1 MVYTIGEMA
10 KRLNVA
16 PSTLRYYDKEGML
29 PFIERSSGG
38 IRMFHEKDMSWL
50 QIIEC
55 LKKTGMPIKD
65 IKEFVDLCIEGD
77 GTIDRR
83 LEIITKQKKA
93 VERQIEETQKM
104 LDMLNYKCWYY
115 ETAKEA
121 GTCSVH
127 ENLSAENIPEEF
139 HKFISCKHRE

>member
-38 IRMFHEKDMSWL
+38 IRMFQEKDMSWL

-115 ETAKEA
+115 ETAK
-121 GTCSVH
+121 
-127 ENLSAENIPEEF
+127 
-139 HKFISCKHRE
+139 

>member
-38 IRMFHEKDMSWL
+38 IRMFQEKDMSWL

-55 LKKTGMPIKD
+55 
-65 IKEFVDLCIEGD
+65 
-77 GTIDRR
+77 
-83 LEIITKQKKA
+83 
-93 VERQIEETQKM
+93 
-104 LDMLNYKCWYY
+104 
-115 ETAKEA
+115 
-121 GTCSVH
+121 
-127 ENLSAENIPEEF
+127 
-139 HKFISCKHRE
+139 

>member
-38 IRMFHEKDMSWL
+38 IRMFQEKDMSWL

-77 GTIDRR
+77 DTIDRR
-83 LEIITKQKKA
+83 LEIISKQKKA
-93 VERQIEETQKM
+93 VEKQIEESQKM

-127 ENLSAENIPEEF
+127 ENISPENVPEKF

>member
-38 IRMFHEKDMSWL
+38 IRMFQEKDMSWL

-115 ETAKEA
+115 ETTKEA

>member
-38 IRMFHEKDMSWL
+38 IRMFQEKDMSWL

-115 ETAKEA
+115 DTACAEHTEA
-121 GTCSVH
+121 KVK
-127 ENLSAENIPEEF
+127 NIKPQEMPEEIRA
-139 HKFISCKHRE
+139 KYERTHR

>member
-38 IRMFHEKDMSWL
+38 IRMFQEKDMSWL

-127 ENLSAENIPEEF
+127 ENLSVENIPEEF